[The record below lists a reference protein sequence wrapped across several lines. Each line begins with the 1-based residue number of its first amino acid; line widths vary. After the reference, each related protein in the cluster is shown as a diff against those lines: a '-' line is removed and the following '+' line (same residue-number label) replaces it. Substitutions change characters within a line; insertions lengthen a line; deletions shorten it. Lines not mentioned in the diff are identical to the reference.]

1 MRAGRM
7 VRALGPLDGRNLAR
21 DPLLRGLCVAP
32 VLLAAVM
39 RWVGPPLVERIGGM
53 FGADLAPLYPELMGF
68 FLLAFLPLLVGMVV
82 GFLLLDQRDDGT
94 LAALRATPLPMPA
107 YLGYRL
113 AVPVLASVLLTLA
126 LFPLAGLG
134 GMGAGRLPAAA
145 AATAPL
151 GPMVALFLAA
161 FAANKV
167 QGFAFTKVSG
177 VLLLPPL
184 VAYFAAPQ
192 WQWLFWIAPTYWPA
206 RGFWTLHA
214 GDAGAAGFLL
224 VGAVY
229 QLLLIAL
236 LLRRFLTVTSR

>member
-1 MRAGRM
+1 MRAVRAL
-7 VRALGPLDGRNLAR
+7 RALGPVDGRNLAR

-32 VLLAAVM
+32 VLLAAGM
-39 RWVGPPLVERIGGM
+39 RWVGPPLVDRVGGM
-53 FGADLAPLYPELMGF
+53 FGADLAPLYPHLMGF

-94 LAALRATPLPMPA
+94 LAALSVTPLPVAA

-134 GMGAGRLPAAA
+134 GVGAGRLLTAA

-151 GPMVALFLAA
+151 APMVALFLGA

-184 VAYFAAPQ
+184 AAYFAAPE

-214 GDAGAAGFLL
+214 GQAGAAGFLL
-224 VGAVY
+224 VGVAY
-229 QLLLIAL
+229 QLLLVAL
-236 LLRRFLTVTSR
+236 LLRRFVAVTGR